1 MVTLTLVPIYL
12 INYDFAGGHFS
23 HSHNF
28 FCVCWVSISSLAILH
43 CVSLSLSL
51 SFSLLLF
58 LFHLP
63 LLILSLRVFLFLHLL
78 FLSVVDHRKPLSLS
92 LAPVHTFFSAM
103 LRRSPSSELSLLLL
117 LCYALLLPSL
127 SLAESDRLE
136 TTNSTEM
143 NVSLSKPK
151 EGSFADMIDQALS
164 NEFPENDQ
172 PEGS

>member
-28 FCVCWVSISSLAILH
+28 FCVCWVSISPLAILH

-92 LAPVHTFFSAM
+92 CSGSHFLLSNVEKISVVGAQP
-103 LRRSPSSELSLLLL
+103 PPPSLL
-117 LCYALLLPSL
+117 CSV
-127 SLAESDRLE
+127 
-136 TTNSTEM
+136 T
-143 NVSLSKPK
+143 
-151 EGSFADMIDQALS
+151 SFAVPRRVRSARNHQLH
-164 NEFPENDQ
+164 
-172 PEGS
+172 